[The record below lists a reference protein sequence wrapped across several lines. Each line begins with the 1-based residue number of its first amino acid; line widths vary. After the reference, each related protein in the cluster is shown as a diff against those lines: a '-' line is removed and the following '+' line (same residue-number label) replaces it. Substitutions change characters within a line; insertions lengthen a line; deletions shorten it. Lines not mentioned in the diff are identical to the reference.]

1 MKKNNQIQS
10 ILIFL
15 ILLGASGLSYGQV
28 NSNSLPITQ
37 SYSGRTVTY
46 TSVSLD
52 GGGNTINV
60 EPGASITFS
69 TAGTYTHTSG
79 YCPDCIV
86 QIYARMNDVFNLCLV
101 NGGTSGGGSF
111 TGSTT
116 FTAPSTPGTYYVN
129 PTGSL
134 QYDCV
139 DSKSVSTTFGSSTLA
154 TIVVASQGD
163 AQGNLAAGAYHTAVI
178 LDDGSVKTWGSNS
191 HGQLGQGIA
200 GSPNSQGDA
209 AGEMGDDL
217 SKVELGT
224 GRTAVRIAAGSYHTA
239 VILDDGSVKVW
250 GKNQNGQ
257 LGQGNRTQLGYYA
270 SDMGDNLT
278 PVDLGTGKTAVA
290 IAAGTEHTAVILNDG
305 SVKAWGFNSYGQ
317 LGLGHTEHMGND
329 AGEMGDD
336 LSAVD
341 LGTGRTAVA
350 IAAGNSIT
358 GVILDDGTVKVW
370 GFNSA
375 GGLGQEHYSNI
386 GDDPNEMGD
395 NLPAVD
401 LGTGKTAVDIA
412 IGGNHVVV
420 LLNDGTI
427 KAWGY
432 NGNGELGQG
441 RDDNQIGEEA
451 GDMGDNLPTTN
462 LPDGLTAIGVAAGYN
477 HTIAIFN
484 NGTVGVVG
492 KNNYGQLGQGNT
504 VDVGSNTSDKMLIV
518 DVGTGRT
525 VIAIA
530 GGNEHSAVI
539 LDDCKV
545 KAWGVNNVGQLGQGN
560 TDMIGDGPDELGD
573 NLSGVDLGAECA
585 AITRTAISG
594 GPSITFSPDNSST
607 NVARTTNIVIQFNE
621 AIRQI
626 DDSDLTDSNV
636 DALITLKDTDASG
649 ADIVFNATVNA
660 SKLRSSLTPP
670 FLYQQLNPSM

>member
-1 MKKNNQIQS
+1 MKKNNKIQS

-15 ILLGASGLSYGQV
+15 VVL
-28 NSNSLPITQ
+28 
-37 SYSGRTVTY
+37 
-46 TSVSLD
+46 SVSAD
-52 GGGNTINV
+52 YTIAQ
-60 EPGASITFS
+60 GA
-69 TAGTYTHTSG
+69 
-79 YCPDCIV
+79 
-86 QIYARMNDVFNLCLV
+86 
-101 NGGTSGGGSF
+101 
-111 TGSTT
+111 
-116 FTAPSTPGTYYVN
+116 
-129 PTGSL
+129 
-134 QYDCV
+134 
-139 DSKSVSTTFGSSTLA
+139 
-154 TIVVASQGD
+154 

-200 GSPNSQGDA
+200 GSPNSQGDE

-217 SKVELGT
+217 AKVELGT

-305 SVKAWGFNSYGQ
+305 SVKAWGFNTYGQ

-370 GFNSA
+370 GFNTA
-375 GGLGQEHYSNI
+375 GVLGQEHYSNI

-427 KAWGY
+427 KAWGN

-504 VDVGSNTSDKMLIV
+504 DDVGANTLDILYNGKFEDAELRWNDGEPDTELIERYYSKIQKDGIRPKTKATAIQIGKPVNIIKALRALEFTDGVVTTVTDNEMLDGMTIV
-518 DVGTGRT
+518 GLNGFDCEMASGSVP
-525 VIAIA
+525 A
-530 GGNEHSAVI
+530 G
-539 LDDCKV
+539 V
-545 KAWGVNNVGQLGQGN
+545 KKL
-560 TDMIGDGPDELGD
+560 IGDGIIKKDDKIVGILTGRQKEPLLPINYHND
-573 NLSGVDLGAECA
+573 
-585 AITRTAISG
+585 
-594 GPSITFSPDNSST
+594 PSNKF
-607 NVARTTNIVIQFNE
+607 AR
-621 AIRQI
+621 
-626 DDSDLTDSNV
+626 
-636 DALITLKDTDASG
+636 
-649 ADIVFNATVNA
+649 
-660 SKLRSSLTPP
+660 PP
-670 FLYQQLNPSM
+670 KS

>member
-1 MKKNNQIQS
+1 
-10 ILIFL
+10 
-15 ILLGASGLSYGQV
+15 
-28 NSNSLPITQ
+28 
-37 SYSGRTVTY
+37 
-46 TSVSLD
+46 
-52 GGGNTINV
+52 
-60 EPGASITFS
+60 
-69 TAGTYTHTSG
+69 
-79 YCPDCIV
+79 
-86 QIYARMNDVFNLCLV
+86 
-101 NGGTSGGGSF
+101 
-111 TGSTT
+111 
-116 FTAPSTPGTYYVN
+116 
-129 PTGSL
+129 
-134 QYDCV
+134 
-139 DSKSVSTTFGSSTLA
+139 
-154 TIVVASQGD
+154 
-163 AQGNLAAGAYHTAVI
+163 
-178 LDDGSVKTWGSNS
+178 
-191 HGQLGQGIA
+191 
-200 GSPNSQGDA
+200 
-209 AGEMGDDL
+209 MGDDL

-278 PVDLGTGKTAVA
+278 RVDLGTGKTAVA

-305 SVKAWGFNSYGQ
+305 SVKAWGFNTYGQ

-370 GFNSA
+370 GFNSSGA
-375 GGLGQEHYSNI
+375 LGQEHSNNI

-395 NLPAVD
+395 NLLAVD

-594 GPSITFSPDNSST
+594 GPSIT
-607 NVARTTNIVIQFNE
+607 
-621 AIRQI
+621 
-626 DDSDLTDSNV
+626 
-636 DALITLKDTDASG
+636 
-649 ADIVFNATVNA
+649 
-660 SKLRSSLTPP
+660 
-670 FLYQQLNPSM
+670 LYS